1 MLIITRGGH
10 RTYPRGGAIFFVET
24 GEGFQQGDLV
34 EAWPT
39 AVQKPHPKPVVD
51 NGQLFAVVDLSL
63 VGDSELVGQAWTVS
77 AFSVNLLILGLTK

>member
-1 MLIITRGGH
+1 MAG
-10 RTYPRGGAIFFVET
+10 RTPALQQNSGADTEHSPGGANFWREVRRKIFFVET

-39 AVQKPHPKPVVD
+39 AVQNPHPKPVVD

-63 VGDSELVGQAWTVS
+63 VGDSELVG
-77 AFSVNLLILGLTK
+77 